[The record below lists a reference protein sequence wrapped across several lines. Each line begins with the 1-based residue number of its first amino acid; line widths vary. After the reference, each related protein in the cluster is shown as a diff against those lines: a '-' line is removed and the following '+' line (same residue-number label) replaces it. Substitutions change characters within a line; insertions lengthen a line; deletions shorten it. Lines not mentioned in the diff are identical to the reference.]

1 MENVFERIEMKNITL
16 IFGIFLIIATAVLGY
31 SISIEETY
39 SGFTNSQTCYAHGN
53 HVFLLDHYRVYSFN
67 PSTGAFVDTL
77 NLGEYVRSI
86 DIEGSVA
93 VVMGIT
99 KLYLIDV
106 SDPTSMT
113 LLDDLSVGMGS
124 MGWDAV
130 IDGSMVYCAVQ
141 NRAIVAE
148 ITGTSLT
155 MRGAFYPYGSFPM
168 VRCIEINGETMYVGD
183 ANSGIYAVD
192 VSNPATP
199 SIRMSA
205 STPGSKIDLEVLPG
219 DKLIVADGAYVGI
232 DSTSVRIFDIP
243 TPTTMTEIGAWV
255 QFGGDA
261 IEVNTPSPYNRVAL
275 ADGEGGVKIIDIS
288 DPDDPYLVAHQA
300 TTDLINGIYV
310 SNDTLYVA
318 GMSNFYIMT
327 TDAFG
332 SDSDTVVTHVP
343 ASVDSVWPEDLII
356 SSCAPYFDWFYTA
369 GSLPIDPGSAIIE
382 INGATFTGYDTEVSI
397 GGGIIS
403 IDMEGYPYLSHDT
416 VYAELT
422 YLSDTAGSTAVG
434 IGLSSLIVL
443 DLDPPA
449 LTDVSPMPGDS
460 VHRDSVAVSGN
471 IADSGPASLDESGFR
486 VIINSI
492 SYSPS
497 GIYLDFIPPAFICT
511 PMGSFSPGNEVEVC
525 VTAED
530 MPDECPSNELDTC
543 WIFFIRTT
551 GIAESG
557 LPDNVSL
564 SASPNPF
571 NSATTLTIGSL
582 PEGESR
588 LEIFDIHGRMVD
600 VIEKS
605 KFVNNRA
612 VWEPSAE
619 IGSGLYFAGFPGG
632 EMIRVVFLK

>member
-1 MENVFERIEMKNITL
+1 MRNITL
-16 IFGIFLIIATAVLGY
+16 ISGIFLIITTAVVGY
-31 SISIEETY
+31 TISIEETY
-39 SGFTNSQTCYAHGN
+39 SGFSNSQTCAVHGDY
-53 HVFLLDHYRVYSFN
+53 VFLLDHYKIYSFN

-86 DIEGSVA
+86 DFEGSVA
-93 VVMGIT
+93 VVMGISN
-99 KLYLIDV
+99 LYLIDV
-106 SDPTSMT
+106 SDPTSMST
-113 LLDDLSVGMGS
+113 LDNLSVGMGS

-141 NRAIVAE
+141 NRAIIAE
-148 ITGTSLT
+148 VTGSSLT

-168 VRCIEINGETMYVGD
+168 VRCIENNGETMYVGD
-183 ANSGIYAVD
+183 GNSGIYAVD

-205 STPGSKIDLEVLPG
+205 STPGSKIDLEVIPG

-232 DSTSVRIFDIP
+232 DSTSVRIFNIP
-243 TPTTMTEIGAWV
+243 APTTFTEIGAWV

-288 DPDDPYLVAHQA
+288 DPDDPHLLVQQA

-332 SDSDTVVTHVP
+332 SDSDTVVTHIS
-343 ASVDSVWPEDLII
+343 ASIDSVSPDEILI
-356 SSCAPYFDWFYTA
+356 SSCAPYFEWFYTE
-369 GSLPIDPGSAIIE
+369 GSLPIDPGSALIE
-382 INGATFTGYDTEVSI
+382 IDGETFTGFDTEVSI

-403 IDMEGYPYLSHDT
+403 IDMDGYPYSSHDT
-416 VYAELT
+416 VHAELT
-422 YLSDTAGSTAVG
+422 YLADTADSAAVG
-434 IGLSSLIVL
+434 IGMSSSMIL
-443 DLDPPA
+443 DLDPPS
-449 LTDVSPMPGDS
+449 LTDVYPMPGDS
-460 VHRDSVAVSGN
+460 VHRDSVAVSGS
-471 IADSGPASLDESGFR
+471 IADYGPAGLDESGFR
-486 VIINSI
+486 VIIDGI

-497 GIYLDFIPPAFICT
+497 GIYLDFTPPAFTCT

-530 MPDECPSNELDTC
+530 MPELCSSNELDTC
-543 WIFFIRTT
+543 WTFFIRTA
-551 GIAESG
+551 GIGESG
-557 LPDNVSL
+557 LPENVSL

-571 NSATTLTIGSL
+571 NSATMLTIGQM
-582 PEGESR
+582 PKGETR
-588 LEIFDIHGRMVD
+588 LEIYDIHGRIVD
-600 VIEKS
+600 VIDKS
-605 KFVNNRA
+605 RFVNNRA
-612 VWEPSAE
+612 VWEPSPE
-619 IGSGLYFAGFPGG
+619 IGSGLYFAGFPNG